1 MTRIDIVRF
10 NKELF
15 QRLQSTGIKI
25 EDWRYVE
32 LYDEYERLL
41 QEDVKRTAVALIL
54 AAKYKLSERQVY
66 NIIKHLK
73 TPIK

>member
-15 QRLQSTGIKI
+15 QKLQSTGIKI

-41 QEDVKRTAVALIL
+41 REGVKRTAVALIL

-66 NIIKHLK
+66 NIVKHFK
-73 TPIK
+73 SSI